1 MILLFLLYLIKIV
14 FIILKEC
21 KTMKTKESIP
31 LPWKTRERLKAFSQ
45 VFPDIPALET
55 PTTGE
60 KISHVIAC
68 LQPIAKCESAAFSLL
83 RELDSYRCYG
93 E

>member
-1 MILLFLLYLIKIV
+1 MMLLILNQF
-14 FIILKEC
+14 
-21 KTMKTKESIP
+21 KTMKTKQFIP

-45 VFPDIPALET
+45 VFPDVPALET

-60 KISHVIAC
+60 KLSHVIAC
-68 LQPIAKCESAAFSLL
+68 LQPIAKSESAVFSLL
-83 RELDSYRCYG
+83 RELESYRCYG

>member
-1 MILLFLLYLIKIV
+1 
-14 FIILKEC
+14 
-21 KTMKTKESIP
+21 MKAKDLIP

-45 VFPDIPALET
+45 VFPDVPPLET

-60 KISHVIAC
+60 KLSQVIAC
-68 LQPIAKCESAAFSLL
+68 LKPIAKSESAAFSLL